1 MFEIFF
7 QEMNKIYPG
16 ISRSDCAEA
25 IQITLLKTTNSL
37 WKIVNQQRNEI
48 KRRDVKR
55 MDNQNLTVNVEIKG
69 IEEAQTKVNEYV
81 ETLEKAKT
89 LADELASVE
98 FYVDLKN

>member
-1 MFEIFF
+1 
-7 QEMNKIYPG
+7 
-16 ISRSDCAEA
+16 
-25 IQITLLKTTNSL
+25 
-37 WKIVNQQRNEI
+37 
-48 KRRDVKR
+48 